1 MTKIRK
7 DNIMHNNITLG
18 RSQLVPADHERSM
31 HAFS

>member
-1 MTKIRK
+1 MKQIPK
-7 DNIMHNNITLG
+7 DNIMHKNITLG